1 MDFMNNIILN
11 IYKVLFMKS
20 MNNLKKLAAGIPGL
34 AAGIPGLA
42 AEIPGKLFSVSEM
55 FGISLPSRAFSS
67 ESLMVG
73 ENLVASQVFDSV
85 SDADMLAEL
94 RYLEDF
100 MVIRPFFYTKDLF
113 FKCLVVILIF
123 STVGPHIMHQF
134 VHYSN
139 TVHVLINTSNG
150 HEFIFSPQDLKK
162 TIETRPVATP
172 ARGVEPDQSL
182 DASHLKSKMFKSKG
196 FIIQEPFAICLADP
210 H

>member
-11 IYKVLFMKS
+11 IYNVLFMKS

-55 FGISLPSRAFSS
+55 FGISLPSRTFSS

-73 ENLVASQVFDSV
+73 ENLVSSQVFDSV

-100 MVIRPFFYTKDLF
+100 MVMRPFFFIPKTFFLSGDINLF
-113 FKCLVVILIF
+113 NSGAPYHASICSLFKHCAF
-123 STVGPHIMHQF
+123 F
-134 VHYSN
+134 N
-139 TVHVLINTSNG
+139 
-150 HEFIFSPQDLKK
+150 
-162 TIETRPVATP
+162 
-172 ARGVEPDQSL
+172 
-182 DASHLKSKMFKSKG
+182 
-196 FIIQEPFAICLADP
+196 
-210 H
+210 

>member
-1 MDFMNNIILN
+1 
-11 IYKVLFMKS
+11 MKS
-20 MNNLKKLAAGIPGL
+20 VNNLKKLAAGIPGL

-100 MVIRPFFYTKDLF
+100 MVIRPFFIPKTFFLSGDINLF
-113 FKCLVVILIF
+113 NSGAPYHASICSLFKHCAF
-123 STVGPHIMHQF
+123 F
-134 VHYSN
+134 N
-139 TVHVLINTSNG
+139 
-150 HEFIFSPQDLKK
+150 
-162 TIETRPVATP
+162 
-172 ARGVEPDQSL
+172 
-182 DASHLKSKMFKSKG
+182 
-196 FIIQEPFAICLADP
+196 
-210 H
+210 

>member
-1 MDFMNNIILN
+1 MDLMNNLFMNFMNNILSIL
-11 IYKVLFMKS
+11 YKVLFMKS

-73 ENLVASQVFDSV
+73 ENLVSTQVFDSV

-100 MVIRPFFYTKDLF
+100 MVIPKTKAFFLSGDIHLF
-113 FKCLVVILIF
+113 NSGAPYHASICSLFKHCVNF
-123 STVGPHIMHQF
+123 
-134 VHYSN
+134 N
-139 TVHVLINTSNG
+139 
-150 HEFIFSPQDLKK
+150 
-162 TIETRPVATP
+162 
-172 ARGVEPDQSL
+172 
-182 DASHLKSKMFKSKG
+182 
-196 FIIQEPFAICLADP
+196 
-210 H
+210 

>member
-20 MNNLKKLAAGIPGL
+20 VNNLKKLAAGIPGL

-100 MVIRPFFYTKDLF
+100 MVIRPFFIPKTF
-113 FKCLVVILIF
+113 FL
-123 STVGPHIMHQF
+123 S
-134 VHYSN
+134 
-139 TVHVLINTSNG
+139 
-150 HEFIFSPQDLKK
+150 
-162 TIETRPVATP
+162 AWW
-172 ARGVEPDQSL
+172 
-182 DASHLKSKMFKSKG
+182 
-196 FIIQEPFAICLADP
+196 
-210 H
+210 